1 MGDNGMELEQRD
13 GDGGSG
19 KARYSIGVVC
29 RRTGL
34 KSDRLR
40 AWERRYG
47 VVEPERSEGNQR
59 LYTDEDVERLTLLRR
74 ATDRGH
80 RIAQIAD
87 LSTVELAGM
96 LAEETTARIPEP
108 LRPPTAREVTD
119 AGRFLSDCL
128 AAIQQLDAD
137 SLREELASAAA
148 GLSRTAFIQELLV
161 PLIERVGELWAE
173 GGLKVAHEHLATAVV
188 SAFVEGMR
196 TAFDVRPDAPRVVLT
211 TPAGERHEL
220 GALLAVATAASDGW
234 DVTYLG
240 PDLPAEE
247 IAAAVRQRRARVV
260 GLSVVHPAEN
270 DPSVEA
276 EIRKLRRHLGDD
288 VDIIVGGRAA
298 AAYEEVLTEVGAAV
312 VEDLAYFRGAL
323 QALRD

>member
-1 MGDNGMELEQRD
+1 MSEHGTESDQRD
-13 GDGGSG
+13 GEGVSG
-19 KARYSIGVVC
+19 KPLYSIGVVC

-47 VVEPERSEGNQR
+47 VVDPDRSEGNQR
-59 LYTDEDVERLTLLRR
+59 LYTDEDVEHLTLLRR

-80 RIAQIAD
+80 RIAHIAD
-87 LSTVELAGM
+87 LSTDELAEM
-96 LAEETTARIPEP
+96 LAEESDAHVPEP
-108 LRPPTAREVTD
+108 LRSPSAREVTD
-119 AGRFLSDCL
+119 AGRALSSCL
-128 AAIQQLDAD
+128 SAIQQLDAD
-137 SLREELASAAA
+137 ALRRELHGAAE

-161 PLIERVGELWAE
+161 PLIERIGELWAE

-196 TAFDVRPDAPRVVLT
+196 TAFDVPPDAPRIVLT

-220 GALLAVATAASDGW
+220 GALLAVATAAADGW

-260 GLSVVHPAEN
+260 GISVVHSEESKPE
-270 DPSVEA
+270 VEE
-276 EIRKLRRHLGDD
+276 EIRKLRRHVGDD
-288 VDIIVGGRAA
+288 VDIIAGGRSAG
-298 AAYEEVLTEVGAAV
+298 AYEEVLAEVGAAV
-312 VEDLAYFRGAL
+312 FEDLSQFRRAL
-323 QALRD
+323 DALRR